1 VSHQATPPRI
11 PTFSANAYVKCLFAL
26 VTMLCTVSAS
36 CRRASDLLYASAEM
50 GTKMIQIEVQDDDK
64 ANTKLIGQTGTVGCI
79 SLALSPSGTLYS
91 MCGPGGGSP
100 GPQQLAT
107 IDLQTGHANPFGM
120 VVNGLTVMALKF
132 APDGTLY
139 AVGDSNSSS
148 PTFNSFY
155 TVDAKTGALTRI
167 GSTGAP
173 SFFMDFAF
181 DRKGTMYGA
190 TSLALYTIDRKAG
203 TATKVVDFVGGS
215 SVMGLAFSRD
225 ANKLYATDFKTPV
238 SDFYLVDSKTGHLT
252 PVAATGYANSHNLVL
267 VNR

>member
-1 VSHQATPPRI
+1 
-11 PTFSANAYVKCLFAL
+11 
-26 VTMLCTVSAS
+26 
-36 CRRASDLLYASAEM
+36 
-50 GTKMIQIEVQDDDK
+50 
-64 ANTKLIGQTGTVGCI
+64 
-79 SLALSPSGTLYS
+79 
-91 MCGPGGGSP
+91 
-100 GPQQLAT
+100 
-107 IDLQTGHANPFGM
+107 M

-181 DRKGTMYGA
+181 DRKGTMYAA
-190 TSLALYTIDRKAG
+190 TSLALYTIDPKAG

-215 SVMGLAFSRD
+215 SVMGLAFIRRSSL
-225 ANKLYATDFKTPV
+225 A
-238 SDFYLVDSKTGHLT
+238 G
-252 PVAATGYANSHNLVL
+252 VASGFRAEI
-267 VNR
+267 